1 MAKFIIDVSEHQGSI
16 DWEAVKPHI
25 DGAIIRCGYGNDDA
39 SQDDKQWAR
48 NVSECERLGIPFGVY
63 LYSYATD
70 PGMARSEAQHAL
82 RLIAG
87 RKLQYPVY
95 FDSEQPGTEGVARAC
110 AEAFGDVIE
119 AAGYW
124 CGVYASRS
132 WFQSYINLDRFTK
145 WIASWGSSDAG
156 MGCDMWQ
163 YSSDGSIAGIS
174 GRVDCNWCYRDFPAE
189 IGGGS
194 PQAPAG
200 GGKSVEQ
207 LAQEVIQGLH
217 GNGDERKASLGSM
230 YDAVQ
235 ARVNE
240 LLGVSGGSSPSGTTY
255 VVQSGDTL
263 SGIGARFGVDYGAIA
278 SANGIADP
286 DLIYAGQVLTIPDGS
301 GSASGSSTYIVQ
313 AGDCLSVIGDKLGI
327 DWTAIAA
334 NNGIGAPYTIY
345 PGQVLYV

>member
-1 MAKFIIDVSEHQGSI
+1 MARFIIDVSEHQGVI
-16 DWEAVKPHI
+16 DWEAARPHI

-63 LYSYATD
+63 LYSYATND
-70 PGMARSEAQHAL
+70 DMARSEAQHAM
-82 RLIAG
+82 RLISG
-87 RKLQYPVY
+87 RSLQYPVY
-95 FDSEQPGTEGVARAC
+95 FDSEEPGTQGAARRC
-110 AEAFGDVIE
+110 AEVFGDAIE

-132 WFQSYINLDRFTK
+132 WYQSYINLDRFTK
-145 WIASWGSSDAG
+145 WIASWGSADAG
-156 MGCDMWQ
+156 MACDMWQ
-163 YSSDGSIAGIS
+163 YSSDGAVAGIS

-189 IGGGS
+189 IGGGAAQPS
-194 PQAPAG
+194 TG
-200 GGKSVEQ
+200 GEKSVEQ
-207 LAQEVIQGLH
+207 LAREVIQGLH

-235 ARVNE
+235 TRVNE
-240 LLGVSGGSSPSGTTY
+240 LLGAAGSPGTTY

-278 SANGIADP
+278 SANGIANP
-286 DLIYAGQVLTIPDGS
+286 DLIYAGQILTIPDGS

-313 AGDCLSVIGDKLGI
+313 PGDCLSVIGDRLGV

-345 PGQVLYV
+345 PGQVLVV